1 MESKYIA
8 AMFAFAIL
16 VSAVTLT
23 IVFRRLIDNGGSHAR
38 P

>member
-23 IVFRRLIDNGGSHAR
+23 IVFRSGWYI
-38 P
+38 